1 MSVNSPLQN
10 VRAMTEWLQ
19 WFNKKYHRKSRK
31 KVQPVEPN
39 NNKGKKVDAEI
50 EEYLFYKKRS

>member
-1 MSVNSPLQN
+1 
-10 VRAMTEWLQ
+10 MTEWLQ

-39 NNKGKKVDAEI
+39 NNKGKKVDADI